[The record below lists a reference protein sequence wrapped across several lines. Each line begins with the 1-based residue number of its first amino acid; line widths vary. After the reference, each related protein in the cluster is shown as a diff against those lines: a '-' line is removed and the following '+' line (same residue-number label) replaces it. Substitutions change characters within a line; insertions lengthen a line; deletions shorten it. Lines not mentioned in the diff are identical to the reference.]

1 MKLSISMTQFEME
14 DYMTTKDTMRLI
26 QGIIGLGSFFLGLH
40 LIHPGLAFI
49 VIGLF
54 FLFLFVAR
62 N

>member
-1 MKLSISMTQFEME
+1 MTQFEME